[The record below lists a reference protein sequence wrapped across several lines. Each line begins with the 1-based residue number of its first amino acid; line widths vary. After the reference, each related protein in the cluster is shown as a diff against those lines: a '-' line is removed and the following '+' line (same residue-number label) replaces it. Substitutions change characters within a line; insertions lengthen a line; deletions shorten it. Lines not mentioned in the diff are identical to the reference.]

1 MNNHN
6 RSEEASAQGG
16 PAGAP
21 NVHIVILAGGVGTR
35 FWPMSRVARP
45 KQFLAVKEGGESLIQ
60 WTVRRIRPFVKGP
73 RLWVVTNPQQ
83 APLVQEH
90 VPDARVLAEPV
101 GRNTTASIMFAAAKI
116 HQEDPNSVMVVLP
129 ADHAVADEEKL
140 REAIQQAVSVASQ
153 QPLLVTIGITPTFA
167 NTAYG
172 YIQVGRALGGG
183 DLGDRA
189 FGDSDLGDRALADSA
204 FAVNRFY
211 EKPNLDRAKQY
222 FESGSYL
229 WNSGMFCWHT
239 DVILHAFAEH
249 APNFAAGADALGVA
263 LGTANEEV
271 VLSQVFAGLES
282 ISIDFSV
289 LEHAKNC
296 AVIKAE
302 PFGWND
308 VGSWDSWAD
317 LQSRDANGNMSQGDV
332 MLLDSKGS
340 IVVAKDR
347 LIALVGVQDIVVI
360 DAGDAMLVV
369 PRDRAQDVKKVVEEL
384 QSQGRRELI

>member
-1 MNNHN
+1 
-6 RSEEASAQGG
+6 
-16 PAGAP
+16 
-21 NVHIVILAGGVGTR
+21 
-35 FWPMSRVARP
+35 
-45 KQFLAVKEGGESLIQ
+45 
-60 WTVRRIRPFVKGP
+60 
-73 RLWVVTNPQQ
+73 
-83 APLVQEH
+83 
-90 VPDARVLAEPV
+90 
-101 GRNTTASIMFAAAKI
+101 
-116 HQEDPNSVMVVLP
+116 MVVLP
-129 ADHAVADEEKL
+129 ADHAVADEGKL
-140 REAIQQAVSVASQ
+140 REAIQQAVDTASS

-172 YIQVGRALGGG
+172 YIQVGKPIGE
-183 DLGDRA
+183 
-189 FGDSDLGDRALADSA
+189 SA

-211 EKPNLDRAKQY
+211 EKPNLERAKQY

-239 DVILHAFAEH
+239 DVILHAFSEH
-249 APNFAAGADALGVA
+249 APNFAAGAYALASA
-263 LGTANEEV
+263 LGTPNEES
-271 VLSQVFAGLES
+271 VLSKVFATLES

-296 AVIKAE
+296 AVIKAA

-317 LQSRDANGNMSQGDV
+317 LQSRDTRGNMTQGDV
-332 MLLDSKGS
+332 MLLDSKGC

-347 LIALVGVQDIVVI
+347 LVALVGVQDIVVI

>member
-1 MNNHN
+1 MNNN
-6 RSEEASAQGG
+6 NCSKESAAQARS
-16 PAGAP
+16 AGAP
-21 NVHIVILAGGVGTR
+21 SVHIVILAGGVGTR

-60 WTVRRIRPFVKGP
+60 WTVRRVRPFIKGP

-83 APLVQEH
+83 APLVKEH
-90 VPDARVLAEPV
+90 VPEARILAEPV
-101 GRNTTASIMFAAAKI
+101 GRNTTASIMLAAAKI

-140 REAIQQAVSVASQ
+140 REAIGQAVCVASQ

-172 YIQVGRALGGG
+172 YIQLGRTLGECAL
-183 DLGDRA
+183 
-189 FGDSDLGDRALADSA
+189 FDSAHVDSA

-249 APNFAAGADALGVA
+249 APNFAAGADALGA
-263 LGTANEEV
+263 SLGKPNEEV
-271 VLSQVFAGLES
+271 VLSQVFSGLES

-360 DAGDAMLVV
+360 DAGDALLVV
-369 PRDRAQDVKKVVEEL
+369 PRERAQDVKKVVEEL